1 MKDPKRRFGQVTRMR
16 SGRFQ
21 ARYSDP
27 TGATRVT
34 KGGRTVPVLH
44 TAPRTFMTRRDAE
57 DWLIQQHR
65 LIRSGEW
72 RSPAQQAAE
81 AEALETSRRNRTF
94 ETYARAWL
102 DGRHDLRATTRQ
114 SYETSLQRHL
124 IPAFG
129 DQPIDQITVM
139 DVRAWFATYGKR
151 TPAARAHA
159 YQVLGAIMRQAKE
172 DELIPRSP
180 VRVKA
185 GGKAKVS
192 REPQVLSRSE
202 LIALADAM
210 PPQHKALTLIAGMC
224 GLRFGE
230 VVALRL
236 KDVDLET
243 RQLHVNR
250 AAYRADGKKGT
261 GPPKTAAG
269 KRSVT
274 MPASVAS
281 ALAQHL
287 KEYPVT
293 SRESLVFPGRDG
305 KLLAHTSLYGRTAR
319 TEKRG
324 RRAYTKSAYGFF
336 AAREAIGRPD
346 LHWHDLRRTAATLG
360 AQAGATVREMQ
371 HRLGHATGDMALYY
385 QSATVERDRAIAD
398 ALDAPQPAESGS
410 DQP

>member
-27 TGATRVT
+27 TGATTVT

-44 TAPRTFMTRRDAE
+44 TAARTFLTRRDAE
-57 DWLIQQHR
+57 DWLTQQHR

-72 RSPAQQAAE
+72 RTPAEQAAE

-94 ETYARAWL
+94 ATYARAWL

-129 DQPIDQITVM
+129 EQPIDQITVM
-139 DVRAWFATYGKR
+139 DVRAWFATYGQR

-159 YQVLGAIMRQAKE
+159 YQVLGAIMRQAEE

-210 PPQHKALTLIAGMC
+210 PPQHRALTLIAGMC

-274 MPASVAS
+274 MPASVAA

-293 SRESLVFPGRDG
+293 SREGLIFPGRDG

-324 RRAYTKSAYGFF
+324 RRTYTKGAYGFF

-398 ALDAPQPAESGS
+398 ALDAAQPAESPT

>member
-27 TGATRVT
+27 NGATTVT
-34 KGGRTVPVLH
+34 KGGRTAPVLH
-44 TAPRTFMTRRDAE
+44 TAPRTFLTRRDAE
-57 DWLIQQHR
+57 DWLTQQRR

-72 RSPAQQAAE
+72 RSPVEQAAE

-94 ETYARAWL
+94 EAYATAWL
-102 DGRHDLRATTRQ
+102 EARHDLRATTRQ
-114 SYETSLQRHL
+114 SYETSLRKHL

-129 DQPIDQITVM
+129 GQPIDQITVA
-139 DVRAWFATYGKR
+139 DVRAWFATYGQR

-159 YQVLGAIMRQAKE
+159 YQVLGAIMRQAE
-172 DELIPRSP
+172 DDELIPRSP
-180 VRVKA
+180 VRIKA
-185 GGKAKVS
+185 GGRAKVS
-192 REPQVLSRSE
+192 REAQVLSRAE
-202 LIALADAM
+202 LLALADAM
-210 PPQHKALTLIAGMC
+210 PPQHRALTLICGMC

-230 VVALRL
+230 AVALRL
-236 KDVDLET
+236 KDVDLEA
-243 RQLHVNR
+243 RQLHINR
-250 AAYRADGKKGT
+250 AAYRAGGTKGT

-274 MPASVAS
+274 MPTSVAA

-287 KEYPVT
+287 KDFPVS
-293 SRESLVFPGRDG
+293 SRDALLFPGRDG
-305 KLLAHTSLYGRTAR
+305 KLLAPTSLYGRAAR

-324 RRAYTKSAYGFF
+324 RRTYTKGAYGFF
-336 AAREAIGRPD
+336 AARESIGRPD

-398 ALDAPQPAESGS
+398 ALDAEESEPPT
-410 DQP
+410 DQS